1 MFSPAGP
8 QLVPLLHASSSPD
21 TWKGQICLIQV
32 HVCPP
37 GVNVNMPFTGLQRP
51 GAVGGGGICY
61 WEAAWRATA
70 MQMDFCLRTSQS
82 SGHLDVGCFPKVFEP
97 LRKKRPNGQNK
108 STSSTEHLWL
118 SWSSLRAPK
127 VVEHSETESDQR
139 NFIWSVLINGGG
151 VKAPC

>member
-51 GAVGGGGICY
+51 GAVGGGHLL
-61 WEAAWRATA
+61 
-70 MQMDFCLRTSQS
+70 LRGRMT
-82 SGHLDVGCFPKVFEP
+82 GHCDANGFLFADIPK
-97 LRKKRPNGQNK
+97 
-108 STSSTEHLWL
+108 LWT
-118 SWSSLRAPK
+118 P
-127 VVEHSETESDQR
+127 
-139 NFIWSVLINGGG
+139 
-151 VKAPC
+151 